1 MQPQHQAALGEDP
14 SESAGRSQYP
24 ISCHLRKPVLKA
36 ALRQVGLATLS
47 GRCSLQQQMFAARQ
61 AWTSRTVKFDCGV
74 GGAGKAF
81 NHRVERR
88 HSIRNSEMIIDALQF
103 RHARPPEPMA
113 LRDGPESPDKQPLA
127 QIKFRQSPCHRRV
140 RNWTIHPAPEFRAC
154 IVPTVLEGDARNGP
168 GIGK

>member
-1 MQPQHQAALGEDP
+1 MMQPQHQAALGEDP

-127 QIKFRQSPCHRRV
+127 QIKFRQSRV
-140 RNWTIHPAPEFRAC
+140 IVVCATGRFILHLNFELASCRLFSRAMLATVPE
-154 IVPTVLEGDARNGP
+154 
-168 GIGK
+168 